1 MRFFEHYHP
10 FFPLVQHEH
19 SPDRVYESSPLLF
32 WSIVSIASRR
42 HPEKSKILVYLTKSV
57 TKLMWSTISSPPL
70 TITAVQALLLLCMWP
85 FPDFRIWSDNSLFLA
100 SIAVNSAIHMGLHR
114 PQHLHEYIR
123 YAGFERLPV
132 DGHIKTWAACNIV
145 AQ

>member
-1 MRFFEHYHP
+1 
-10 FFPLVQHEH
+10 
-19 SPDRVYESSPLLF
+19 
-32 WSIVSIASRR
+32 
-42 HPEKSKILVYLTKSV
+42 
-57 TKLMWSTISSPPL
+57 
-70 TITAVQALLLLCMWP
+70 LCMWP

-114 PQHLHEYIR
+114 PHHLHEYIR